1 MTVANGNRL
10 ATGTKRVGP
19 VRVVLFV
26 AFIAAVLAA
35 AVGSAFGPAWAAADA
50 MAFLLASAAVAF
62 GKRRHIDA
70 LIRSTAGLA
79 VLFGF
84 FSLSFTSLAFP
95 MVALIH
101 GRSGGS
107 SAALLCAGISAGVGV
122 LIVSAFWPM
131 QLRYYAALRTRA
143 DKARPLAAR
152 YQSRPRDRNRR

>member
-1 MTVANGNRL
+1 MTAASGNRPV
-10 ATGTKRVGP
+10 TGAKRVGP
-19 VRVVLFV
+19 VRATLFV
-26 AFIAAVLAA
+26 AFVAALLAA

-84 FSLSFTSLAFP
+84 FSVSFTSLAFP

-107 SAALLCAGISAGVGV
+107 TAALLCAGISAGISV
-122 LIVSAFWPM
+122 LIVTAFWPM
-131 QLRYYAALRTRA
+131 QLRYYAALRSQA

-152 YQSRPRDRNRR
+152 YQSRPRDRR